1 MKQHRIVAIAIATLL
16 FSLATGLAQGED
28 KKVKVKGLIATRTG
42 DTLTLK
48 TKDGSV
54 TVALDDDTKVQQPKG
69 LGLRKKQ
76 ESAAVLIPGLRVT
89 VEGTGDPQSQVTARS
104 ITFDG
109 GDLETAEMIQAGL
122 TPTAKQVQTNQ
133 QNISSNK
140 DAIQTNQQGV
150 AANKVQLAS
159 QQQQISES
167 QEDIEA
173 NQRDIA
179 ANSKRFSD
187 LADYDVKGDLTVNFA
202 VGSSTISADDKA
214 ALAQLAQKATGLSGY
229 LIQVKGFADSSGNAA
244 MNQQLSMDRA
254 QEVIAYLIQDC
265 KIPVRHVVA
274 PGAMGT
280 ADPAATNETAQGRT
294 ENRRVEVKVL
304 VNRGVA
310 GN

>member
-76 ESAAVLIPGLRVT
+76 ESTAVLIPGLRVT
-89 VEGTGDPQSQVTARS
+89 VEGTGNPQSQVTARS

-310 GN
+310 GG

>member
-1 MKQHRIVAIAIATLL
+1 MKQHRIVAIATATLL
-16 FSLATGLAQGED
+16 FSLATSLAQGED

-140 DAIQTNQQGV
+140 EAIQTNQQGV